1 MSDGKKV
8 PKPGPAKL
16 SKNADVDEWLEK
28 AMQNKYLP
36 EGVMKKLCEI
46 CKEYLMEVCG
56 DLHGQFYDVLELF
69 RVAGGI
75 PGTERPAHASPSP
88 AGVITS
94 DDIEPPTEIT
104 NPKLKKKIRAKKDKK
119 KEIELKPEKSDDN
132 ITSAAEDD
140 DEDVEEE
147 EEEERGRPPTRQ
159 GEMLGVHK
167 EGHTGIPGN
176 QNYVFL
182 GDFVDRGYFSLETLT
197 LLLCLKARYPD
208 RITLVRGNH
217 ESRQITQVYGF
228 YEECQ
233 QKYGNASVWKAC
245 CQVFDF
251 LVLGAVID
259 GKVLCVH
266 GGLSPEIRT
275 LDQIRVIARAQEIP
289 HEGAFCDLVWSDP
302 EDVGTWA
309 VSPRGAGW
317 LFGDKVATEFN
328 HVNGFE
334 LIARAHQL
342 VNEGYKALAQPLF
355 FTASAPLHNPYT
367 HVNVSPKGLPA
378 ASLSVFDPNH
388 AAYVDGTGS
397 GCETIAHAYEN
408 GRVTVMFCSFEKNP
422 RILRWF
428 CGGG

>member
-1 MSDGKKV
+1 MSTPV
-8 PKPGPAKL
+8 T
-16 SKNADVDEWLEK
+16 
-28 AMQNKYLP
+28 
-36 EGVMKKLCEI
+36 
-46 CKEYLMEVCG
+46 VCG

-69 RVAGGI
+69 RIAGGI
-75 PGTERPAHASPSP
+75 PSDEQAPAEPSP
-88 AGVITS
+88 APVTNVITAA
-94 DDIEPPTEIT
+94 DIEPPSEIKD
-104 NPKLKKKIRAKKDKK
+104 PKVKKKMKKLASLNRNDSNQSSGGSG
-119 KEIELKPEKSDDN
+119 ISD
-132 ITSAAEDD
+132 EDD
-140 DEDVEEE
+140 ADEEPQQ
-147 EEEERGRPPTRQ
+147 RGRKRVSSNSVATT
-159 GEMLGVHK
+159 LGPIK
-167 EGHTGIPGN
+167 EGTAAGIPGSH
-176 QNYVFL
+176 NYIFL

-251 LVLGAVID
+251 LVLGAVVD

-317 LFGDKVATEFN
+317 LFGNKVATEFN

-342 VNEGYKALAQPLF
+342 VNEGYK
-355 FTASAPLHNPYT
+355 
-367 HVNVSPKGLPA
+367 VR
-378 ASLSVFDPNH
+378 SLSYFPPRP
-388 AAYVDGTGS
+388 GS
-397 GCETIAHAYEN
+397 G
-408 GRVTVMFCSFEKNP
+408 GRSVIFKGMRS
-422 RILRWF
+422 
-428 CGGG
+428 